1 MNNYL
6 NSVINKYG
14 LTVKS
19 EEVIKC
25 LCEYIET
32 LIFNIVSIASL
43 ITLIN
48 SSTIIEKDALNLVH
62 SYINDK
68 CEKVAIKGGTSLPS
82 EYFGINTNLYNSSYN
97 QSDILNVNFANGILR
112 PAIGGGGRSATPKKP
127 VKKVNNHEWLK
138 DKINVYIKHYKLTI
152 KEKEMNYLINII
164 YDNINCLF
172 FQIPKEQVLTK
183 PYIKKLIKSNKS
195 LDIFN

>member
-6 NSVINKYG
+6 KSVINKYD
-14 LTVKS
+14 LIVKGD
-19 EEVIKC
+19 EVVNC
-25 LCEYIET
+25 MCEYLET

-48 SSTIIEKDALNLVH
+48 NSKVIEKDALNLVH

-82 EYFGINTNLYNSSYN
+82 EYFGVDSHLYNSTNN
-97 QSDILNVNFANGILR
+97 QADILNIDYVNGILR
-112 PAIGGGGRSATPKKP
+112 PQIGGGGKSKPSNKKNA
-127 VKKVNNHEWLK
+127 NNHNWLK
-138 DKINVYIKHYKLTI
+138 AKIIKLIQHYNLTI

-164 YDNINCLF
+164 YDNVNCLF
-172 FQIPKEQVLTK
+172 FQIPKNQVITK
-183 PYIKKLIKSNKS
+183 AYLKKFIKSNKS

>member
-6 NSVINKYG
+6 KSVINKYD
-14 LTVKS
+14 LIVKDD
-19 EEVIKC
+19 EVIKC
-25 LCEYIET
+25 MCEYLET
-32 LIFNIVSIASL
+32 LIFNVVSIASL

-48 SSTIIEKDALNLVH
+48 NSKVIEKDALNLVH

-82 EYFGINTNLYNSSYN
+82 EYFGVDSHLYNSTNN
-97 QSDILNVNFANGILR
+97 QADILNVNYVQGILR
-112 PAIGGGGRSATPKKP
+112 PQIGGGGKSKTSNKKT
-127 VKKVNNHEWLK
+127 VNNHDWLK
-138 DKINVYIKHYKLTI
+138 AKINKLVQHYNLTI

-164 YDNINCLF
+164 YDNVNCLF
-172 FQIPKEQVLTK
+172 FQMPKNQVITK
-183 PYIKKLIKSNKS
+183 SNLKKFIKSNKS

>member
-1 MNNYL
+1 MKNYL
-6 NSVINKYG
+6 KSVIDKYG

-19 EEVIKC
+19 NEDIGC
-25 LCEYIET
+25 ICEYFDT

-48 SSTIIEKDALNLVH
+48 NSRVIEKEALVLVH

-68 CEKVAIKGGTSLPS
+68 CEKVVIKGGTVLPS
-82 EYFGINTNLYNSSYN
+82 EFFGINSNSYNSTNN
-97 QSDILNVNFANGILR
+97 QVDVLNIDYVNGVLR
-112 PAIGGGGRSATPKKP
+112 PQIGGGGNTKNKK
-127 VKKVNNHEWLK
+127 KINNKNSHDWLK
-138 DKINVYIKHYKLTI
+138 TKIVGLIQHYNLTI

-172 FQIPKEQVLTK
+172 FQIPKNQVITK
-183 PYIKKLIKSNKS
+183 SYLKKFIKSNKS

>member
-6 NSVINKYG
+6 KSVITKYG

-19 EEVIKC
+19 EKDYEGI
-25 LCEYIET
+25 CEYLET

-48 SSTIIEKDALNLVH
+48 NSKIVERDALKLVH

-68 CEKVAIKGGTSLPS
+68 CDKVSIKGGTSLPS
-82 EYFGINTNLYNSSYN
+82 EYIGINSNLYNATNN
-97 QSDILNVNFANGILR
+97 QLDILNVDYVSGILR
-112 PAIGGGGRSATPKKP
+112 PQIGGGGKSK
-127 VKKVNNHEWLK
+127 NSNHNWIK
-138 DKINVYIKHYKLTI
+138 TKITKLLQHYNLTI

-164 YDNINCLF
+164 YDNVNCLF
-172 FQIPKEQVLTK
+172 FQIPKKQVITK
-183 PYIKKLIKSNKS
+183 AFLKKMINSNKS
-195 LDIFN
+195 LDIYN